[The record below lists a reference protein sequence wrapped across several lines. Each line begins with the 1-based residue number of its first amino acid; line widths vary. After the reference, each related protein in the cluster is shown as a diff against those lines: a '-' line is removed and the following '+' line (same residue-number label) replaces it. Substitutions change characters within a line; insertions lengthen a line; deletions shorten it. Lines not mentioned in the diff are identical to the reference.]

1 MHVPQRGAI
10 LCLML
15 AEQSFELTQAR
26 HLGAVETEPARYLG
40 KITPAVGRV
49 HGIDAMG
56 PEVDRVGEF
65 LARVTR

>member
-1 MHVPQRGAI
+1 
-10 LCLML
+10 ML

-26 HLGAVETEPARYLG
+26 HFGAVETEPARYLG

-56 PEVDRVGEF
+56 PEFVRLGPIAAIVDD
-65 LARVTR
+65 ANQ